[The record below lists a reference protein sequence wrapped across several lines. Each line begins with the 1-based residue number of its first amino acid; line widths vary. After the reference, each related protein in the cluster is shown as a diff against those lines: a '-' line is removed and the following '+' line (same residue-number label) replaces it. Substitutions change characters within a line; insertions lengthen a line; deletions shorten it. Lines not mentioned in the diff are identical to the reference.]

1 MTESFNE
8 LEEKKTGSFALV
20 VGITLATI
28 ILGIFSF
35 IVILAS
41 SEKIENFWDTGKKPK
56 TKTEVHSTKLA
67 INDMPAGKTYNLGLF
82 NDYMPKMQQQIKSN
96 WEPVKRE
103 VSSTVVVKYEIMKDG
118 KLGDYEIISSSADK
132 QVEKAAI
139 KALKKSSPFEPL
151 PEGFTGDKVDVQ
163 FTFDYKVHKK

>member
-1 MTESFNE
+1 MTENSNE
-8 LEEKKTGSFALV
+8 LEEKKTNSFALII
-20 VGITLATI
+20 GITLTTI
-28 ILGIFSF
+28 IFGIFSF

-41 SEKIENFWDTGKKPK
+41 SEKIEKFWDTGKKPK

-67 INDMPAGKTYNLGLF
+67 INDMPDGKTYNLGLF

-103 VSSTVVVKYEIMKDG
+103 NSSRVILKYEIKKDG
-118 KLGDYEIISSSADK
+118 TLGDYDVIKSSGDK
-132 QVEKAAI
+132 NVDKAAI

-163 FTFDYKVHKK
+163 FTFDYNVFGK

>member
-1 MTESFNE
+1 MTENFNE
-8 LEEKKTGSFALV
+8 LEEKKTNSFALII
-20 VGITLATI
+20 GITLATI
-28 ILGIFSF
+28 IFGIFSF

-41 SEKIENFWDTGKKPK
+41 SEKIEKFWDTGKKPK

-67 INDMPAGKTYNLGLF
+67 INDMPDGKTYNLGLF
-82 NDYMPKMQQQIKSN
+82 NDYMPKMQHKIKSN

>member
-8 LEEKKTGSFALV
+8 LEEKKTNTFALF
-20 VGITLATI
+20 VGVTLATVI
-28 ILGIFSF
+28 FGLFSF

-41 SEKIENFWDTGKKPK
+41 SDKIEDFMDTGSGSKS
-56 TKTEVHSTKLA
+56 KTEFQTTKLT
-67 INDMPAGKTYNLGLF
+67 INDMPEGKTTNLGLF
-82 NDYMPKMQQQIKSN
+82 NDYMPKMQRKIKSN

-103 VSSTVVVKYEIMKDG
+103 TSSTVVVKYEIMKDG
-118 KLGDYEIISSSADK
+118 RLGDYEIVSSSADK

-151 PEGFTGDKVDVQ
+151 PEGFVGDKVDVQ
-163 FTFDYKVHKK
+163 FTFDYNVHKK

>member
-1 MTESFNE
+1 MTENFNE
-8 LEEKKTGSFALV
+8 LEEKKTNSFALV

-67 INDMPAGKTYNLGLF
+67 INDMPDGKTYNLGLF

-163 FTFDYKVHKK
+163 FTFDYKMHKK